1 MTARIILITPALK
14 MAVWAWSPKNLPA
27 TGDKNAPKFDSTKA
41 MEVKNGAFYAL
52 EISLILLKIY
62 GIVNDPAIPDIHAI
76 T

>member
-14 MAVWAWSPKNLPA
+14 MAV
-27 TGDKNAPKFDSTKA
+27 
-41 MEVKNGAFYAL
+41 
-52 EISLILLKIY
+52 